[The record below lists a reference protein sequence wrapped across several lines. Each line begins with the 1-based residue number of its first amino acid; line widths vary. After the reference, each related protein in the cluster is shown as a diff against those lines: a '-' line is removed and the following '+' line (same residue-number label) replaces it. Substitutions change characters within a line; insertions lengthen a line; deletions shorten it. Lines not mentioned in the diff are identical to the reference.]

1 MKHPKH
7 LSESNKM
14 SIIRIA
20 PICNGKI
27 YVTTHPSYEERKAH
41 MDLPIV
47 EKAEHISPKSDKVAC
62 KIKAKYHQHIHT
74 EASPRFCVQHRS
86 ALPDGNTAY
95 LYVLPLKSED
105 EISFREGKFVTSED
119 ISEHLE
125 AYSPDL
131 QMECE
136 LLGMAS
142 ELWADFHA
150 TEE

>member
-47 EKAEHISPKSDKVAC
+47 ENAEHISPKSDKVAC
-62 KIKAKYHQHIHT
+62 KIKEKYHQHIQT
-74 EASPRFCVQHRS
+74 DASPRFCVQHRS
-86 ALPDGNTAY
+86 ASPNADTAY

-119 ISEHLE
+119 IAEHPE
-125 AYSPDL
+125 TYGADL
-131 QMECE
+131 QMEYE
-136 LLGMAS
+136 LLDMAA
-142 ELWADFHA
+142 ELWADFYA
-150 TEE
+150 TGE